1 MESRYKEW
9 NGGSKAGKKTGEKEY
24 PRFPSELEAD
34 ALQERAL
41 RHDRIVRGTSME
53 TYSADNQIGTC
64 MGRQQGP
71 APGMKQGR
79 ALSIE
84 RSPLLRIDPQ
94 H

>member
-1 MESRYKEW
+1 MKRSILDFLPNWRLTPFK
-9 NGGSKAGKKTGEKEY
+9 NGHGAM
-24 PRFPSELEAD
+24 
-34 ALQERAL
+34 
-41 RHDRIVRGTSME
+41 IVLSGGHLWRRN
-53 TYSADNQIGTC
+53 SADNQIGTC